1 VRAWIT
7 TRPIAAQDVLD
18 CVGAAAD
25 GAAVVFLGMVRE
37 ENDGRR
43 VSGLR
48 YDAYVTMAEEVLRAI
63 ADEAGHRAG
72 TDRVAVV
79 HRIGELAVGDVSV
92 AIAVSSPHRAEAFD
106 AARYTIESIKQRLP
120 VWKQEHYVDGAP
132 RWLDGATPAVGP

>member
-1 VRAWIT
+1 MRAWIT
-7 TRPIAAQDVLD
+7 TQPIAAQDVLD
-18 CVGAAAD
+18 RVGAAAD

-48 YDAYVTMAEEVLRAI
+48 YDAYAAMAEEVLRDI
-63 ADEAGHRAG
+63 AEEAGRRAG

-79 HRIGELAVGDVSV
+79 HRVGELAVGDVSV
-92 AIAVSSPHRAEAFD
+92 AIAVSSPHRVEAFD

-120 VWKQEHYVDGAP
+120 VWKQEHYVDAAP
-132 RWLDGATPAVGP
+132 RWLGGATPAAGP